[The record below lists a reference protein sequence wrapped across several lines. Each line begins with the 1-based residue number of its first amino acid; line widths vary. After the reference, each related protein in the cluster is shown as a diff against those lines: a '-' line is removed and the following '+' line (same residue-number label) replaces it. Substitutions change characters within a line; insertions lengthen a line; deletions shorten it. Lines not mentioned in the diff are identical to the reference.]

1 MKKITENT
9 ILKQGEKEFKAVM
22 YNDLIY
28 WVDENVSEEGFC
40 FMPMYKK
47 GIKVGV
53 ETRYFNSDY
62 FTGYGYDFTEHSRII
77 AQSEPILEEVAVV
90 RLKDSTTQ
98 SIMEG
103 EIPFNLIVYTQS
115 DIARAIV
122 LARKGIIGRS
132 DETFYGSIDNLLDVS
147 YILNQ
152 INQIQSITVDENF
165 NILSYE

>member
-9 ILKQGEKEFKAVM
+9 ILKQGEKEFSAVQFADNICW
-22 YNDLIY
+22 YSADQAT
-28 WVDENVSEEGFC
+28 
-40 FMPMYKK
+40 P
-47 GIKVGV
+47 
-53 ETRYFNSDY
+53 
-62 FTGYGYDFTEHSRII
+62 I

-103 EIPFNLIVYTQS
+103 EIPFNLSVYTQS